1 MGDGEGKDGMNLSRR
16 SFLRAAGGLAVA
28 APVAAAAPQVGA
40 ILGGEWAGGALA
52 AGMAANLAPATI
64 GGSVV
69 AVLPPALWNFFHRYS
84 DSEWK
89 RTRWLEIYRQH
100 RIRVRRGR
108 EERKPAKLLWLLE
121 ERRLAARRRAD
132 TVEPIVNR
140 KDRIRNARVRRLM
153 KAAGFPGLPWEVKNV
168 AD

>member
-1 MGDGEGKDGMNLSRR
+1 MNRR
-16 SFLRAAGGLAVA
+16 GFLKAAGGLAVA

-52 AGMAANLAPATI
+52 AGAGMGAGIQEVAAS
-64 GGSVV
+64 GSCLGLMN
-69 AVLPPALWNFFHRYS
+69 AAGWAAFHRHN

-89 RTRWLEIYRQH
+89 RTRWLEIYRHH

-121 ERRLAARRRAD
+121 ERRRSSD
-132 TVEPIVNR
+132 VGVPIIGR
-140 KDRIRNARVRRLM
+140 KDKIRNARIRRLM
-153 KAAGFPGLPWEVKNV
+153 RAAGFPGLPWEVPCSK
-168 AD
+168 

>member
-1 MGDGEGKDGMNLSRR
+1 MNRR
-16 SFLRAAGGLAVA
+16 GFLRAAGGLAVA

-40 ILGGEWAGGALA
+40 MLGGEWAGGALA

-69 AVLPPALWNFFHRYS
+69 GMLPPALWNLYHRYS
-84 DSEWK
+84 DSEWR
-89 RTRWLEIYRQH
+89 RTRWLAIYRQH

-108 EERKPAKLLWLLE
+108 EERQPARLLWLLE
-121 ERRLAARRRAD
+121 ERREAAQRK
-132 TVEPIVNR
+132 TGVGGPLVGR

-153 KAAGFPGLPWEVKNV
+153 KAAGFPGLPWEVPCSK
-168 AD
+168 

>member
-1 MGDGEGKDGMNLSRR
+1 MNRR
-16 SFLRAAGGLAVA
+16 GFLKAAGGLAVA
-28 APVAAAAPQVGA
+28 APVAAAAPRVGA
-40 ILGGEWAGGALA
+40 MLGGEWAGGALA

-69 AVLPPALWNFFHRYS
+69 GVLPPALWNLYHRYS
-84 DSEWK
+84 DSEWR
-89 RTRWLEIYRQH
+89 RTRWLAIYRQH

-121 ERRLAARRRAD
+121 ERREAAQRKTGVGGPLVD
-132 TVEPIVNR
+132 R

-153 KAAGFPGLPWEVKNV
+153 KAAGFPGLPWEVPCSR
-168 AD
+168 

>member
-1 MGDGEGKDGMNLSRR
+1 MNRR
-16 SFLRAAGGLAVA
+16 GFLRAAGGLAVA

-52 AGMAANLAPATI
+52 GGAGMGAGIQEAAAGWTRLELVNAA
-64 GGSVV
+64 GW
-69 AVLPPALWNFFHRYS
+69 AVFHRYT
-84 DSEWK
+84 DAEWK
-89 RTRWLEIYRQH
+89 RARWLEIHRHH

-121 ERRLAARRRAD
+121 ERREAAQRR
-132 TVEPIVNR
+132 TGVGGPIVDR

-153 KAAGFPGLPWEVKNV
+153 KAAGFPGLPWEVPCSK
-168 AD
+168 

>member
-1 MGDGEGKDGMNLSRR
+1 MDRR
-16 SFLRAAGGLAVA
+16 GFLKAAGGLAVA

-52 AGMAANLAPATI
+52 GGMAANLAPATI

-69 AVLPPALWNFFHRYS
+69 SVLPPALWDFYHRYS

-89 RTRWLEIYRQH
+89 RTRWLAIYRQH

-121 ERRLAARRRAD
+121 ERRRSSD
-132 TVEPIVNR
+132 VGVPIIGR

-153 KAAGFPGLPWEVKNV
+153 KAAGFPGLPWEVKCG
-168 AD
+168 

>member
-1 MGDGEGKDGMNLSRR
+1 MNRR
-16 SFLRAAGGLAVA
+16 GFLKAAGGLAVA

-52 AGMAANLAPATI
+52 GGMAANLAPATI

-69 AVLPPALWNFFHRYS
+69 SVLPPALWDFYHRYS

-89 RTRWLEIYRQH
+89 RTRWLAIYRQH

-108 EERKPAKLLWLLE
+108 EERQPARLLWLLE
-121 ERRLAARRRAD
+121 ERRVAAQRWAD
-132 TVEPIVNR
+132 MVGPIVDR
-140 KDRIRNARVRRLM
+140 KDRIRNARIRRRRKRNLI
-153 KAAGFPGLPWEVKNV
+153 FTRSY
-168 AD
+168 

>member
-1 MGDGEGKDGMNLSRR
+1 MNRR
-16 SFLRAAGGLAVA
+16 GFLKAAGGLAVA

-40 ILGGEWAGGALA
+40 ILGGEWEGGALA

-69 AVLPPALWNFFHRYS
+69 AVLPHAFWKLYGRYNA
-84 DSEWK
+84 SELE
-89 RTRWLEIYRQH
+89 RTRWLAIYRQH

-121 ERRLAARRRAD
+121 ERRRAALQRK
-132 TVEPIVNR
+132 VPVSSVVGR

-153 KAAGFPGLPWEVKNV
+153 KAAGFPGLPWEVPCSK
-168 AD
+168 

>member
-1 MGDGEGKDGMNLSRR
+1 MNRR
-16 SFLRAAGGLAVA
+16 GFLKAAGGLAVA

-52 AGMAANLAPATI
+52 AGAAANLAPATI

-69 AVLPPALWNFFHRYS
+69 AVLPPALWNLYHRYS

-89 RTRWLEIYRQH
+89 RTSWLAIYRQH

-108 EERKPAKLLWLLE
+108 EERKPARLLWLLE
-121 ERRLAARRRAD
+121 ERRVAAHRWAD
-132 TVEPIVNR
+132 MVGQTVDR
-140 KDRIRNARVRRLM
+140 KDRIRQARVRRLM
-153 KAAGFPGLPWEVKNV
+153 KAAGFPGLPWEVPCSK
-168 AD
+168 

>member
-1 MGDGEGKDGMNLSRR
+1 MNRR
-16 SFLRAAGGLAVA
+16 GFLKAAGGLAVA
-28 APVAAAAPQVGA
+28 APVAAAAPRVGA
-40 ILGGEWAGGALA
+40 MLGGEWAGGALA

-69 AVLPPALWNFFHRYS
+69 GVLPPALWNLYRRYS
-84 DSEWK
+84 DSELR

-121 ERRLAARRRAD
+121 ERRDAD
-132 TVEPIVNR
+132 AVVPTVDR
-140 KDRIRNARVRRLM
+140 KNRIRNARVRRLIR
-153 KAAGFPGLPWEVKNV
+153 AAGFPGLPWEVPCSK
-168 AD
+168 